1 MNICKNDQ
9 IFMFCEIA
17 KQQLDQNCHHFLVF
31 YVKLDAVVMLCFVS
45 MVTVAVFE
53 DNADLRARLA
63 TKALPTREF
72 IEVDIGDGYSK

>member
-1 MNICKNDQ
+1 
-9 IFMFCEIA
+9 
-17 KQQLDQNCHHFLVF
+17 
-31 YVKLDAVVMLCFVS
+31 

-72 IEVDIGDGYSK
+72 IEVNIGDGYSKHTLFVHSLIIPVKDIFQNV